1 MNVMRARP
9 TALAGAKS
17 IATPPRLWRWLIL
30 LIKHGSHFERITY
43 RSAKPLQKVS
53 DKRRPSS
60 AKKAIQSA
68 HEATRDCCF
77 SKLGDRPCNAG
88 GDNQEQFTWQTL
100 NRRAVKATL
109 HSRDNPFGCLAAPLT
124 SERKR
129 RVLLAP
135 AFVAFGNGSR
145 RGPFP
150 FSLEEHEMKG
160 FVVEIASQAV
170 ADSAPPRYYVIS
182 ETDAL
187 AVQHAA
193 AHLNRDP
200 DQLRVLRSMA
210 DWEIEVFALMPGE
223 VRRSP

>member
-1 MNVMRARP
+1 
-9 TALAGAKS
+9 
-17 IATPPRLWRWLIL
+17 
-30 LIKHGSHFERITY
+30 
-43 RSAKPLQKVS
+43 
-53 DKRRPSS
+53 
-60 AKKAIQSA
+60 
-68 HEATRDCCF
+68 
-77 SKLGDRPCNAG
+77 
-88 GDNQEQFTWQTL
+88 
-100 NRRAVKATL
+100 
-109 HSRDNPFGCLAAPLT
+109 
-124 SERKR
+124 
-129 RVLLAP
+129 
-135 AFVAFGNGSR
+135 
-145 RGPFP
+145 
-150 FSLEEHEMKG
+150 MKG